1 MFLRAENIQDTQNA
15 ATEFA
20 TSPKNTSVTSDSS
33 VFILLQHLHKSRAWL
48 MY

>member
-1 MFLRAENIQDTQNA
+1 LRAENIQDTQNA

-33 VFILLQHLHKSRAWL
+33 AVFILLQHLHKSRA
-48 MY
+48 